1 MHIGIT
7 RTIIQKVRAMEEFM
21 ARLFGTDGV
30 RGVANEKLTC
40 DLAFKLGQA
49 GASVLTSEVH
59 KARILIGRD
68 TRISGEMLESAL
80 VAGICSVGAEA
91 VVAGVIPT
99 SGVSYLTRNYDAD
112 AGIVISASHNSA
124 EYNGIKF
131 FNAQGKKLPDEIEDH
146 IENIILSG
154 GEEIE
159 LKTGV
164 NVGRRVRAANASAEY
179 KEFLISTTDTSLR
192 GLKIVLDCAHGAASN
207 IAPRAFAEL
216 GADVVPYYN
225 TPDGTNIND
234 NCGSTH
240 PGKLRQLV
248 AELGADMGFAFDGDA
263 DRLIAVDEH
272 GIVVD
277 GDQIM
282 AICAMDLKAQG
293 LLKKNTLVC
302 TVMSNLGLDIAMK
315 AAGIQT
321 VKTRVGDRYVLEEM
335 ERGDYSL
342 GGEQSGHII
351 FLDHNAT
358 GDGILT
364 GIQLAS
370 IVMRSGKSL
379 SKLADTVSILPQ
391 VLVNARVKDEHKE
404 HIMEDEQVKKQ
415 IDALEKLFAGKG
427 RVLIRPSGT
436 EPLVR
441 VMIEGPDKKEIER
454 QAVDMAKLIESRLA

>member
-1 MHIGIT
+1 
-7 RTIIQKVRAMEEFM
+7 M

-30 RGVANEKLTC
+30 RGIANEKLTC
-40 DLAFKLGQA
+40 ELAFKLGQA

-112 AGIVISASHNSA
+112 AGIVISASHNAA

-131 FNAQGKKLPDEIEDH
+131 FNAQGKKLPDEIEDR
-146 IENIILSG
+146 IENIILN
-154 GEEIE
+154 EKIE

-164 NVGRRVRAANASAEY
+164 NVGRRVRAANAIAEY
-179 KEFLISTTDTSLR
+179 KEFLLSATNTNLR
-192 GLKIVLDCAHGAASN
+192 GLKVVLDCAHGAASK
-207 IAPRAFAEL
+207 IAPRAFTEL

-240 PGKLRQLV
+240 PGKLTQLV

-282 AICAMDLKAQG
+282 AICAMDLKQQG
-293 LLKKNTLVC
+293 LLKQDTLVC
-302 TVMSNLGLDIAMK
+302 TVMSNLGLDIAME
-315 AAGIQT
+315 AAGIKT

-335 ERGDYSL
+335 ERGGYSL

-351 FLDHNAT
+351 FLDHIST
-358 GDGILT
+358 GDGILS

-379 SKLADTVSILPQ
+379 SKLADMVSILPQ